1 VEQVDIVSTL
11 LIQFKVVEL
20 LTKLL
25 LAVVEQDA
33 VYHLLMIQQ
42 KEIQVHLILVA

>member
-1 VEQVDIVSTL
+1 VEQADIVLTL
-11 LIQFKVVEL
+11 LIQFKVVEI

-33 VYHLLMIQQ
+33 VHHLLMLQQ